1 MLTVEI
7 PEKALR
13 KTEER
18 KEKQSKTKPETGFG
32 PSLARLKRSR
42 PYSLWYEEEM
52 KEKERKRE
60 SYVRKGVND
69 SGCKVEKEMNRY
81 QNKVDHEK

>member
-42 PYSLWYEEEM
+42 PYLLWYEKEM
-52 KEKERKRE
+52 KKERE
-60 SYVRKGVND
+60 SSERK
-69 SGCKVEKEMNRY
+69 SK
-81 QNKVDHEK
+81 

>member
-7 PEKALR
+7 LEKALR
-13 KTEER
+13 KTEDR

-42 PYSLWYEEEM
+42 PYSLWYEKEM
-52 KEKERKRE
+52 KKERE
-60 SYVRKGVND
+60 SSERK
-69 SGCKVEKEMNRY
+69 SK
-81 QNKVDHEK
+81 

>member
-32 PSLARLKRSR
+32 PSLAGLKRSR
-42 PYSLWYEEEM
+42 PYSLWYEKEM
-52 KEKERKRE
+52 KKERE
-60 SYVRKGVND
+60 SSERK
-69 SGCKVEKEMNRY
+69 SK
-81 QNKVDHEK
+81 

>member
-42 PYSLWYEEEM
+42 PYSLYYLMRTYGTRW
-52 KEKERKRE
+52 
-60 SYVRKGVND
+60 
-69 SGCKVEKEMNRY
+69 
-81 QNKVDHEK
+81 

>member
-7 PEKALR
+7 LEKALR
-13 KTEER
+13 KTEDR

-81 QNKVDHEK
+81 QNKVDH

>member
-52 KEKERKRE
+52 KEKER
-60 SYVRKGVND
+60 VMW
-69 SGCKVEKEMNRY
+69 EKE
-81 QNKVDHEK
+81 

>member
-42 PYSLWYEEEM
+42 PYSLWYEKEM
-52 KEKERKRE
+52 KKERE
-60 SYVRKGVND
+60 SSERK
-69 SGCKVEKEMNRY
+69 SK
-81 QNKVDHEK
+81 

>member
-7 PEKALR
+7 LEKALR

-18 KEKQSKTKPETGFG
+18 KEKQSKTEPETGYG

-42 PYSLWYEEEM
+42 PYSLWYEKEM
-52 KEKERKRE
+52 KKERE
-60 SYVRKGVND
+60 SQVRKRVND
-69 SGCKVEKEMNRY
+69 SEKGCKMEMKLNGY
-81 QNKVDHEK
+81 QNKGVHEK